1 MSVEFNGY
9 PFDPRVL
16 TLPSARTGQPT
27 AGLSQAEIRALVQ
40 SMMAE
45 GDIDVAGALDYKQNC
60 VACAELPIELR
71 GEQVVDGVQVRVGD
85 RVLVTGQADKATNGL
100 YQVSINNWRRTTDAN
115 ADGEVTSGLTVFVS
129 GGTYNGDRFFVL
141 RTADPI
147 TLDQTP
153 LQFEMLET
161 DVDGGSL
168 DGGGF

>member
-27 AGLSQAEIRALVQ
+27 AGLTAAEARALFQ
-40 SMMAE
+40 SMLAE
-45 GDIDVAGALDYKQNC
+45 GDIDAVSVLDYKQNC
-60 VACAELPIELR
+60 NACAETPIELR
-71 GEQVVDGVQVRVGD
+71 GEQVVDGVQLRVGH
-85 RVLVTGQADKATNGL
+85 RVLVMGQADPSENGL
-100 YQVSINNWRRTTDAN
+100 YQVSQNDWRRTTDAN

-141 RTADPI
+141 RTEDPI
-147 TLDQTP
+147 ELGVTGLT
-153 LQFEMLET
+153 FEMLET

-168 DGGGF
+168 DGGSF